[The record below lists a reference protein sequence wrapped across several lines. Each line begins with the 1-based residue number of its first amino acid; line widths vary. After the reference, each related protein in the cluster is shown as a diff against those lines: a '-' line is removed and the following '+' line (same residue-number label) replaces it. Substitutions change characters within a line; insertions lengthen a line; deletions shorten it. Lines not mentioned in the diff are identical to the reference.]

1 MKGIMILGTASDVG
15 KSLIATAIC
24 RAYANDGIRV
34 SPFKSQNMSNN
45 SYVTIDGQEIGRAQ
59 GIQAEAAITEATV
72 MMNPI
77 LLKPRSDQQSEIILF
92 GKAIDTM
99 SGKTYRD
106 AFYEQGL
113 QAIHTAFEK
122 LAQEFEMIVMEGAG
136 SPVEINLKD
145 RELVNM
151 KVAEIADVPAILVAD
166 IDRGGVFASIIGTLE
181 LLPPEEK
188 SRVQGLIINK
198 FRGDLALFEEG
209 VKWLES
215 KTGIPVLG
223 ILPHLENHMID
234 GEDSLS
240 IPASR
245 YRSGLDIAVIKPPY
259 ISNYSDIEPF
269 YFEPDVSIRWVSSM
283 DELGDPDAVI
293 LPGTKSTIRDL
304 QYFKAAGFNSW
315 LVNYAAKGGFVAGIC
330 GGYQMLGQS
339 LIDPHGSD
347 TGLVSSQE
355 EGLGIIPAETTFL
368 ANKTTVQTKAA
379 VHPETGLNLSVQG
392 YEIHLGETALSSGCQ
407 PFLLLKDG
415 KEEGY
420 YGQDGRIIGTY
431 LHHLFHNDEW
441 RNHWL
446 NSIRKAKGQP
456 DRKPVF
462 ISRLKEQKYDELA
475 AHFKRHVDWDKLKE
489 ISEKWRT
496 RHELD

>member
-24 RAYANDGIRV
+24 RAYANEVILV
-34 SPFKSQNMSNN
+34 APFKSQNMSNN
-45 SYVTIDGQEIGRAQ
+45 SYVTIEGKEIGRAQ
-59 GIQAEAAITEATV
+59 GIQAEAAKTAATV

-77 LLKPRSDQQSEIILF
+77 LLKPRPDQQAEIILF

-99 SGKTYRD
+99 SEKTYRD

-113 QAIHTAFEK
+113 QAIHTAIEI
-122 LAQEFEMIVMEGAG
+122 LAQEFELIVMEGAG
-136 SPVEINLKD
+136 SPAEVNLKD

-151 KVAEIADVPAILVAD
+151 KVAEIADAPAILVAD

-181 LLPPEEK
+181 LLTPEEK

-198 FRGDLALFEEG
+198 FRGDVALFEDG

-223 ILPHLENHMID
+223 VLPHLENHMID

-240 IPASR
+240 IPASM
-245 YRSGLDIAVIKPPY
+245 YKSGLDIVVIKPPY
-259 ISNYSDIEPF
+259 LSNFSDIEPL
-269 YFEPDVSIRWVSSM
+269 YFEPDVSIRWVSRM
-283 DELGDPDAVI
+283 DEMGDPDAVI

-304 QYFKAAGFNSW
+304 QYFKTAGVNSW
-315 LVNYAAKGGFVAGIC
+315 LVHYAAKGGFIAGIC
-330 GGYQMLGQS
+330 GGYQMLGQK
-339 LIDPHGSD
+339 LFDPYGSD
-347 TGLVSSQE
+347 TGLVSTQE

-368 ANKTTVQTKAA
+368 PNKTTVQTKAA
-379 VHPETGLNLSVQG
+379 VHPGTGLNLSVEG
-392 YEIHLGETALSSGCQ
+392 YEIHLGETVLSSECQ
-407 PFLLLKDG
+407 RFLLLKDG

-446 NSIRKAKGQP
+446 NSIHKAKGLP
-456 DRKPVF
+456 DREPVF